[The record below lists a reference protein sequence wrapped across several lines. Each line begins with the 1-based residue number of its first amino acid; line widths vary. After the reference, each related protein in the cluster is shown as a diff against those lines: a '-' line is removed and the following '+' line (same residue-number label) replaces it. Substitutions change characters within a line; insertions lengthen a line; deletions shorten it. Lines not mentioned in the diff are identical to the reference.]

1 MRRIL
6 ENIKA
11 VVHRRAFLS
20 GMKHL
25 PEFESAYGPM
35 MAIFF
40 TGISMGRTL
49 RETVLGVYFFGC
61 LSSFLF
67 SVIFGGFSLY
77 LQYTGQFDVYAFS
90 LANDLPNTVSKV
102 MSLTPVHQFMS
113 PAFLICCTIFLTTT
127 IDAATRVMASMSS
140 KEILS
145 DQEPSVTSKYLWCVT
160 LSILVLGV
168 LLVGG
173 LEIIQALVVLAA
185 IPLLAICVIMNI
197 SMFKAVR
204 QDFPNIRAKE
214 LLYIDT
220 TKPRTEE

>member
-1 MRRIL
+1 MVPRRT
-6 ENIKA
+6 
-11 VVHRRAFLS
+11 
-20 GMKHL
+20 
-25 PEFESAYGPM
+25 GPTT
-35 MAIFF
+35 AIFF

-77 LQYTGQFDVYAFS
+77 LQYTGQFDVYAFY
-90 LANDLPNTVSKV
+90 LANGLLQNTVSKV
-102 MSLTPVHQFMS
+102 VSLTPSSTTMS

-145 DQEPSVTSKYLWCVT
+145 NQEPSVTSKYIWCIS

-185 IPLLAICVIMNI
+185 IPLLGICVIMNI

-204 QDFPNIRAKE
+204 EDFPNIWAAN
-214 LLYIDT
+214 LPL
-220 TKPRTEE
+220 

>member
-77 LQYTGQFDVYAFS
+77 LQYTGQFD
-90 LANDLPNTVSKV
+90 
-102 MSLTPVHQFMS
+102 
-113 PAFLICCTIFLTTT
+113 
-127 IDAATRVMASMSS
+127 
-140 KEILS
+140 E
-145 DQEPSVTSKYLWCVT
+145 
-160 LSILVLGV
+160 
-168 LLVGG
+168 VG
-173 LEIIQALVVLAA
+173 
-185 IPLLAICVIMNI
+185 
-197 SMFKAVR
+197 S
-204 QDFPNIRAKE
+204 
-214 LLYIDT
+214 
-220 TKPRTEE
+220 